1 MQARLDH
8 GIQTIFFHPLLINF
22 RSQLV
27 PLDFRYYDDGA
38 DEHKEIEGT
47 LLPLWDFSF
56 QKTSAELAVP
66 RPARRW
72 VVLLG
77 AVRVGGA
84 HAIDETILARDGPIR
99 VELVD
104 GSLRG

>member
-47 LLPLWDFSF
+47 LLPLWKFCFKPANGLENTSLCWNPAYSDLFAASYGCC
-56 QKTSAELAVP
+56 QINHTHIHQNTATDRIKTIV
-66 RPARRW
+66 
-72 VVLLG
+72 
-77 AVRVGGA
+77 
-84 HAIDETILARDGPIR
+84 
-99 VELVD
+99 
-104 GSLRG
+104 